1 MEDFRIFC
9 IIPPIF
15 THEATCCIMIQKKA
29 FKQSQ
34 KGSFR
39 SVKRLIRFINNLFGI
54 MKALIH
60 EWENVEL
67 FIVNRRFLHRKTASC
82 DEQNDGFSSPIRI

>member
-15 THEATCCIMIQKKA
+15 THEATCYIMIQKKA

-54 MKALIH
+54 IKALMR
-60 EWENVEL
+60 VYQ
-67 FIVNRRFLHRKTASC
+67 RFDNTIRK
-82 DEQNDGFSSPIRI
+82 R